1 MAAVEKRRSDDFFIE
16 EEAKEEVLTDTSSVG
31 SPSGSSIGENSSSEA
46 AGRLLPR
53 RRLRP
58 VPRGLRAVPQRVCGA
73 GRHRPRGRGVRGLPA
88 WRARTASPR
97 RSRTPPTP

>member
-1 MAAVEKRRSDDFFIE
+1 MAAVGKRRSDNFFIE
-16 EEAKEEVLTDTSSVG
+16 EEAEEEVLTVTSSVG
-31 SPSGSSIGENSSSEA
+31 SSSGSSSEA
-46 AGRLLPR
+46 AGHLLPR

-73 GRHRPRGRGVRGLPA
+73 GHHCPRGRGVRGLPA
-88 WRARTASPR
+88 WRSSTASPR